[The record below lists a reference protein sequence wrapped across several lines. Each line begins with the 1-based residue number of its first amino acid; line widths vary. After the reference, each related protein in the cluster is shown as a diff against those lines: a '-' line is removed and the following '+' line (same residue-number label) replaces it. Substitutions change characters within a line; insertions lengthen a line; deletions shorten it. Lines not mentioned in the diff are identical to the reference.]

1 MLFALIAGIYFVG
14 YAAEHIRDLPP
25 LSWGWVTW
33 TLLVVSI
40 SLWSGII
47 IVGALIWKILLIDLD
62 VRLSWH
68 DCLTIYGIAQLGKYL
83 PGNIGHHVGRVVLA
97 KQSGV
102 PAASTL
108 QTMLI
113 ELVWGIGVASGIAL
127 IGIVLGSDLG
137 GSPAVLTL
145 FFVAT
150 LLGPWAAWSVAKV
163 FFPKLMSRISDHGH
177 ISLPR
182 LGTLMLV
189 SLLYL
194 AVFLAVGLLMDMHA
208 RFLWGA
214 QTSHVFMLAV
224 VFAWSWIA
232 GYITPGAPA
241 GLGVREVV
249 LVSALTPIYG
259 ASVAVGLTLSLRVV
273 STLGDMIVFLIAMFF
288 SWLNPGKK
296 RAA

>member
-163 FFPKLMSRISDHGH
+163 FFPKLM
-177 ISLPR
+177 
-182 LGTLMLV
+182 LV